1 MLCFL
6 IASPEIYNWKTVLHI
21 GFRRIENN
29 YLLVNSIRKISCFD
43 GLSDVAA
50 SRTTSAK
57 VTQYYEI
64 TEKGSDLYKIL
75 ALTMIF
81 SSKHMQLVSLSQLRY
96 QEEQQI
102 QK

>member
-1 MLCFL
+1 M
-6 IASPEIYNWKTVLHI
+6 IN
-21 GFRRIENN
+21 
-29 YLLVNSIRKISCFD
+29 ISRFD

-75 ALTMIF
+75 
-81 SSKHMQLVSLSQLRY
+81 
-96 QEEQQI
+96 
-102 QK
+102 